1 MEKHMSGIDAGGI
14 GTALW
19 GAMTKTLT
27 VKGVAGVIGAGMLYM
42 VGPAGPKVADGT
54 VIVNAKAYEWA
65 KRKEMAIRF
74 AFAFMAS
81 ETMGDWA
88 VDVIN
93 GALPFLQ
100 AAKHPYVF
108 VGAVGALGWYFGRWV
123 ALWLHDHQDT
133 GIEKAIKDAK
143 ELLP

>member
-1 MEKHMSGIDAGGI
+1 MSIESVSGPGA
-14 GTALW
+14 AMW
-19 GAMTKTLT
+19 GVLTKTLSI
-27 VKGVAGVIGAGMLYM
+27 KGVAGVIGAGMLYM
-42 VGPAGPKVADGT
+42 VGPTGPKVADGT

-74 AFAFMAS
+74 GFAFLAS

-93 GALPFLQ
+93 GSLPFLQ

-108 VGAVGALGWYFGRWV
+108 VGAVGAVGWYAGRWV
-123 ALWLHDHQDT
+123 ALWLHQRQNT
-133 GIEKAIKDAK
+133 GLDQVVKDAK
-143 ELLP
+143 DLMP